1 VGRSFWA
8 ARKRVAL
15 YLAISVFGMA
25 LLIGVYCW
33 ISGRAPLEAIE
44 NLWIALVFA
53 LGTAVVTALR
63 DQKEEGTAGS
73 QKTNSE

>member
-1 VGRSFWA
+1 MGKIFWV

-15 YLAISVFGMA
+15 YLAISVFGLA

-53 LGTAVVTALR
+53 LGTAVATALR
-63 DQKEEGTAGS
+63 DQKDDGTARS
-73 QKTNSE
+73 QKTNSD

>member
-1 VGRSFWA
+1 V
-8 ARKRVAL
+8 RKISWVAVKRAAL

-25 LLIGVYCW
+25 LLIGIYCR
-33 ISGRAPLEAIE
+33 ISGRTPLEAIE

-63 DQKEEGTAGS
+63 EQKNEDAARSQETGS
-73 QKTNSE
+73 D

>member
-1 VGRSFWA
+1 MGKISWVA
-8 ARKRVAL
+8 IKRVAL

-25 LLIGVYCW
+25 LLLGVYCW

-44 NLWIALVFA
+44 NLWIALVIA

-63 DQKEEGTAGS
+63 DQKDEGTARS
-73 QKTNSE
+73 QETNSD